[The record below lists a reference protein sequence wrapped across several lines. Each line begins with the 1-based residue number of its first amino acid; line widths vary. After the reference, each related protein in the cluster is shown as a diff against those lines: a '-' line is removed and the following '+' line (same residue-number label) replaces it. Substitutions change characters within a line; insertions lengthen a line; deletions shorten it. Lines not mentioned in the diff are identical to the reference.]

1 MLWSR
6 LDNDL
11 INDHEFITLEDQI
24 PGGFW
29 MFIHC
34 LTFARIANNQGRILH
49 RGVPMQV
56 KNFATVTRQP
66 VERWANFFEEAFALG
81 ILVQTEYEDA
91 LCFQVAD
98 WGRWHLPPSAL
109 PEATRERVRKHRESK
124 LSSNVTS
131 CNELSRDVTDVTT
144 HSTAQHSTAENS
156 TAENSIEQQST
167 EQQQQSTEN
176 DVEVFEDEEGRDEL
190 AAVFQQVSPGALSQ
204 KFCLKL
210 GNFRR
215 TVVPNAVPED
225 YVTAAR
231 YAVEEV
237 RWMWRQGRAPTSPR
251 DYALGV
257 ACNHL
262 MPAVER
268 RLGNEARAKQGF
280 STAPYVWEPPK
291 EEKQSA

>member
-66 VERWANFFEEAFALG
+66 VERWAHFFEEAFALG

-91 LCFQVAD
+91 LCYQVAD

-109 PEATRERVRKHRESK
+109 PEATRERVRKHRETK

-131 CNELSRDVTDVTT
+131 CNELKRDVTDVTT
-144 HSTAQHSTAENS
+144 HSTAEHSTAEH
-156 TAENSIEQQST
+156 SI
-167 EQQQQSTEN
+167 EQQQQSTASPPN
-176 DVEVFEDEEGRDEL
+176 PPTGDSAAVAVEGWGPVLRVLLDLQPGSEGSDKFHKQVAGWYSNRGDPRVKHIDYL
-190 AAVFQQVSPGALSQ
+190 AAVA
-204 KFCLKL
+204 
-210 GNFRR
+210 
-215 TVVPNAVPED
+215 
-225 YVTAAR
+225 
-231 YAVEEV
+231 YAVAEV
-237 RWMWRQGRAPTSPR
+237 RHKWHIGESVNTPLS
-251 DYALGV
+251 YAL
-257 ACNHL
+257 AIAQNHL
-262 MPAVER
+262 VPATER

-280 STAPYVWEPPK
+280 STVPYIWEPPK
-291 EEKQSA
+291 EEKKSA